1 MARRPHPGSKP
12 WDPFGPYRK
21 STGCPETVIT
31 LAPVSKAREHVL
43 AMVAPKGVRI
53 YLARIA
59 PENPDDTDTGRFILD
74 WLISDRSTEDREL
87 RRHALTRFDYFLFDL
102 GKSSPWAYLCYR
114 CTTASNMYAFV
125 AGDVCFARVAPHP

>member
-1 MARRPHPGSKP
+1 MKRPSRK

-31 LAPVSKAREHVL
+31 LAPVSEAREHVL
-43 AMVAPKGVRI
+43 AMIAQDGERK

-59 PENPDDTDTGRFILD
+59 PENPDDTDNGRFIVE
-74 WLISDRSTEDREL
+74 WLISDRSPEDQEL
-87 RRHALTRFDYFLFDL
+87 RRQARLRFDYFLFDL
-102 GKSSPWAYLCYR
+102 GKSHPWAYLCYR

-125 AGDVCFARVAPHP
+125 GGDVCFARVNSAS